1 MTTILI
7 IGASGFIGRH
17 LTKALLA
24 QGYAIRC
31 LTRTP
36 SRLEDLAA
44 IGCKIVQGDISD
56 LASVQRAMASVQAV
70 YIAIHT
76 LSPQPSSR
84 ANARF
89 MDVEKNGLQNVIT
102 ACRSGDINRVIYV
115 TSLRIAPDAP
125 SEWLRERWQTEQ
137 LLLNSGLD
145 TTVIR
150 PGYIIG
156 SGGRGFEMILG
167 NAKRQIAVSL
177 TGDRPKMRPIALD
190 DLVYYLTG
198 VLDEPGAYGQC
209 YDVGNDELLSTN
221 QLIDSIADLLGR
233 RHPIKI
239 QMPLALLAL
248 LASPIERLAKLPR
261 GAIKGFVDSLRINM
275 IGDPLRIRTI
285 LPQPLLSFRQA
296 VEQALMIL

>member
-115 TSLRIAPDAP
+115 TSLGIAPDAP

-150 PGYIIG
+150 
-156 SGGRGFEMILG
+156 ILG
-167 NAKRQIAVSL
+167 NAKRQIAVSP

>member
-1 MTTILI
+1 MKTILV

-17 LTKALLA
+17 LTKSLLA
-24 QGYAIRC
+24 KGYAIRC
-31 LTRTP
+31 LARNP
-36 SRLEDLAA
+36 ARLEDLAV
-44 IGCKIVQGDISD
+44 IDCEIVQGDVSD

-76 LSPQPSSR
+76 LSPQPSSK
-84 ANARF
+84 ADARF

-102 ACRSGDINRVIYV
+102 ACRSGDVRRVIYV
-115 TSLRIAPDAP
+115 TSLGIAPDAP
-125 SEWLRERWQTEQ
+125 SEWLRERWQAEQ

-156 SGGRGFEMILG
+156 MGGRGFEMILG
-167 NAKRQIAVSL
+167 NAKRKIAVSL

-190 DLVYYLTG
+190 DLVYYLAG
-198 VLDEPGAYGQC
+198 VLDEARAYGQY

-221 QLIDSIADLLGR
+221 QLIDSIADLLDR

-239 QMPLALLAL
+239 QMPLALLAA

-261 GAIKGFVDSLRINM
+261 GAIKGFVDSLKIN
-275 IGDPLRIRTI
+275 IV
-285 LPQPLLSFRQA
+285 LSTGSGAGVDDSIDLQSFHP
-296 VEQALMIL
+296 